1 VPPEPKHG
9 YLIAKGNY
17 QMGDKQSTVADSGRD
32 VESKQADRAGQG
44 DQKEVA
50 KIGVGIVMEVDE
62 CDLRQED
69 IGGTKV
75 IGTVINRAGALA
87 EPNMEKKDKKDKPAQ
102 KPDDVVEA
110 TDTTS
115 VLQGIVDDHADIQN
129 AHAESK
135 EQLSNKSKSLLRI
148 GPGLITGVADDDPSG
163 IGTYSVAGAQFG
175 YQLLWL
181 APVCVPLM
189 IAVQEMCGRIALVT
203 SKGLSAVIKE
213 NDSKLLLY
221 SVLVLLVGANTINV
235 YADINIMAASMKM
248 LFGLQFALWATVLT
262 IGIVVA
268 QITVP
273 YKYYVK
279 FLKYAC
285 LSLLAYVVIA
295 VLPKVHVD
303 WNSVVSNMVT
313 PQWDSSPSYILTI
326 VGFLGTTISPY
337 LFFWQAGE
345 QIEDDIADGLTDDS
359 GYRASRIKSSEIR
372 SLRSDTAVGM
382 IFSQIVTIFI
392 IVSTAATLHV
402 SGKTDINS
410 AEDAA
415 RALLPLGA
423 SAYWLFTLGILG
435 VGLLAIPTLAGSAA
449 YAVAET
455 AGWRNGLYRRFSRAK
470 GFYTTITLVIVA
482 GYLLNFVQVISP
494 VKALLYS
501 AVLNGLVAP
510 PLIIVLLFICNNRKI
525 MGKDKNGWLS
535 NTLGWLAVIIMTV
548 AGGLLIWSL
557 FTGKT
562 T

>member
-1 VPPEPKHG
+1 
-9 YLIAKGNY
+9 
-17 QMGDKQSTVADSGRD
+17 M
-32 VESKQADRAGQG
+32 
-44 DQKEVA
+44 
-50 KIGVGIVMEVDE
+50 IVLE
-62 CDLRQED
+62 
-69 IGGTKV
+69 
-75 IGTVINRAGALA
+75 
-87 EPNMEKKDKKDKPAQ
+87 EKKDQLAQ
-102 KPDDVVEA
+102 KPDDVVES
-110 TDTTS
+110 TDAAS
-115 VLQGIVDDHADIQN
+115 VAQGVVDDHADIQN
-129 AHAESK
+129 AQAENR
-135 EQLSNKSKSLLRI
+135 EQLSNKSKSLFRI

-189 IAVQEMCGRIALVT
+189 IAVQEMCARVALVT
-203 SKGLSAVIKE
+203 SKGLSANIKE
-213 NDSKLLLY
+213 HYPKWLSY
-221 SVLVLLVGANTINV
+221 SVLMLLVGANTINV

-248 LFGLQFALWATVLT
+248 LFGLPFALWATVLT
-262 IGIVVA
+262 LGMVVA

-285 LSLLAYVVIA
+285 LSLLAYVVI
-295 VLPKVHVD
+295 VLLPQVHVN
-303 WNSVVSNMVT
+303 WHSVVYNMVI
-313 PQWDSSPSYILTI
+313 PHWSSSPGYVLTV

-345 QIEDDIADGLTDDS
+345 QVEDDIADGLTDDAGHRS
-359 GYRASRIKSSEIR
+359 SRIKQSEIR
-372 SLRSDTAVGM
+372 SLRADTAVGM
-382 IFSQIVTIFI
+382 IFSQIVTISI
-392 IVSTAATLHV
+392 IIATAATLHA
-402 SGKTDINS
+402 SGKIDINT

-423 SAYWLFTLGILG
+423 SAYWLFTLGVLG
-435 VGLLAIPTLAGSAA
+435 VGLMAVPTLAGSAA

-470 GFYTTITLVIVA
+470 GFYVIIALVIIV

-510 PLIIVLLFICNNRKI
+510 PLIVVLLLICNNRKI
-525 MGKDKNGWLS
+525 VGKKANGWLS
-535 NTLGWLAVIIMTV
+535 NTLGWLAVVLMSL

-557 FTGKT
+557 FTGKAA
-562 T
+562 

>member
-1 VPPEPKHG
+1 MEQPK
-9 YLIAKGNY
+9 AE
-17 QMGDKQSTVADSGRD
+17 MPDK
-32 VESKQADRAGQG
+32 
-44 DQKEVA
+44 
-50 KIGVGIVMEVDE
+50 
-62 CDLRQED
+62 L
-69 IGGTKV
+69 
-75 IGTVINRAGALA
+75 
-87 EPNMEKKDKKDKPAQ
+87 AQ
-102 KPDDVVEA
+102 KPDDIVEA
-110 TDTTS
+110 TDAMS
-115 VLQGIVDDHADIQN
+115 IAQGAVEDHADIQN
-129 AHAESK
+129 AQAESR
-135 EQLSNKSKSLLRI
+135 EQSASKAKSLLRI

-181 APVCVPLM
+181 APLCVPLM
-189 IAVQEMCGRIALVT
+189 IAVQEMCGRLALVT
-203 SKGLSAVIKE
+203 SKGLSAIIKE
-213 NDSKLLLY
+213 HYPKWLLY
-221 SVLVLLVGANTINV
+221 SVLMLLVGANTINV

-248 LFGLQFALWATVLT
+248 LFGLSFALWATLLT
-262 IGIVVA
+262 VGIVVA
-268 QITVP
+268 QITIP

-295 VLPKVHVD
+295 VLPQVNVD
-303 WNSVVSNMVT
+303 WKSVAYNLVS
-313 PQWDSSPSYILTI
+313 PQWNASPGYILTI

-345 QIEDDIADGLTDDS
+345 QVEDDISEGLTDDA
-359 GYRASRIKSSEIR
+359 GYRASRIKNSEIR
-372 SLRSDTAVGM
+372 SIRSDTAVGM
-382 IFSQIVTIFI
+382 IFSQIITIFI

-402 SGKTDINS
+402 SGKTDINT

-415 RALLPLGA
+415 RALLPLGP

-470 GFYTTITLVIVA
+470 GFYGTIIMVIVA

-494 VKALLYS
+494 IKALLYS

-510 PLIIVLLFICNNRKI
+510 PLIVVLLFICNNRKI
-525 MGKDKNGWLS
+525 VGKNANGWLS
-535 NTLGWLAVIIMTV
+535 NTLGWLAVVIMSL

-557 FTGKT
+557 FAGKAA
-562 T
+562 